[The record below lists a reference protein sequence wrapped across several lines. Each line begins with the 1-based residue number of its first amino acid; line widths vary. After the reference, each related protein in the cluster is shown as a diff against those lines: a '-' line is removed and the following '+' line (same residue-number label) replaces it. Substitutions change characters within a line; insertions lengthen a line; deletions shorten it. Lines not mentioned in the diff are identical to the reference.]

1 MLSDDFLYQLKQ
13 SNRIDSVMSSYVN
26 LHRRGR
32 NYVCLCPFHSEKTPS
47 CTVYTDT
54 DSFYCF
60 GCGAGGDV
68 IAFIRRIENLEYI
81 EAVKFLAERAGIPMP
96 EDAKDNEYS
105 RLKTKILEI
114 NRSAARFFYNS
125 LLSKNNEKALRYL
138 ASRGLSPNTIKK
150 YGIGYAPNNWDSLKN
165 HLLSQGYSEEELLA
179 AAVCTRGRNGGIY
192 DLFRDRIMFPII
204 DLRGNVIAF
213 GGRVIDG
220 SGPKYLNS
228 PDTPVFK
235 KSRNLFSLN
244 FAKGAKSE
252 RLILAEGYMDVISI
266 NQAGFENVVATL
278 GTALTSEQARLMAQ
292 YAKEVIIAYDSDGAG
307 QQATHR
313 AINILGQ
320 AGINTKIIKMEGA
333 KDPDEYIKKYGAI
346 RFKVLLENSGG
357 AIAFE
362 LEKCRAGIDIE
373 TETGKVEYLKRCVQV
388 LADISSP
395 IEREVYISK
404 ICSEQNVSKEIIK
417 AQTEALIKKRI
428 NTEKKLETTAIFSR
442 AQTQDKINPEAIK
455 FPKESKAEAGLIAYL
470 FFNPDKLDYVLSKLS
485 PEKFV
490 TSFNKKVYEKLA
502 NIIKNSHEFSLSS
515 LNSEFD
521 VDEMGKISEIIVK
534 NKDIA
539 ISEKEADDYINVLLG
554 HKNNNA
560 ANSDLSDEDFIN
572 LVNEIK
578 KSQHKKEGDLYE

>member
-81 EAVKFLAERAGIPMP
+81 EAVKFLAERAGISMP
-96 EDAKDNEYS
+96 EDAENNEYS

-125 LLSKNNEKALRYL
+125 LISKNNEKALLYL

-150 YGIGYAPNNWDSLKN
+150 YGIGYAPNSWDSLKK
-165 HLLSQGYSEEELLA
+165 HLLSQGYSEEELLL
-179 AAVCTRGRNGGIY
+179 AAVCTRGKNGGIY

-213 GGRVIDG
+213 GGRIIDG

-278 GTALTSEQARLMAQ
+278 GTALTSEQARLMSQ

-333 KDPDEYIKKYGAI
+333 KDPDEYIKKYGAL
-346 RFKVLLENSGG
+346 RFKVLLDNSGG
-357 AIAFE
+357 AIEFE
-362 LEKCRAGIDIE
+362 LEKCKAGIDID
-373 TETGKVEYLKRCVQV
+373 TETGKIEYLKRCVQV

-404 ICSEQNVSKEIIK
+404 ICSEQNISREIIK
-417 AQTEALIKKRI
+417 AQIDALIKKRI
-428 NTEKKLETTAIFSR
+428 NTEKKLETTAIFSHV
-442 AQTQDKINPEAIK
+442 QKQDKINPEAVK
-455 FPKESKAEAGLIAYL
+455 FPKENKAEMGLIAYL
-470 FFNPDKLDYVLSKLS
+470 FFNPDKLDYVLSKLE

-490 TSFNKKVYEKLA
+490 TSFNRKVYEKLA
-502 NIIKNSHEFSLSS
+502 KTIKNSPDFSLSS

-521 VDEMGKISEIIVK
+521 VDEMGKISEIIAK

-539 ISEKEADDYINVLLG
+539 ISEKEANDYINVLLG
-554 HKNNNA
+554 HKNNTA

-578 KSQHKKEGDLYE
+578 KSQRKKEGDLYE